1 VDLTGDAVTNSNEH
15 DDKRLVRRLLDGD
28 DDAFEEFFEAMY
40 PALYRFALARLE
52 GQREAAEDVAQ
63 TTLLRAMGKLGTY
76 RGEASLLTW
85 LCTFSRHEIFAYTK
99 AHRHVAK
106 AVPLDDAPEI
116 RAALESLHA
125 AADGTDPHLALD
137 RQQQASLIQRVLDQ
151 LPAHYGSVLEWKYID
166 EFPVRDIAERLGI
179 RIAAAE
185 SLLARARR
193 AFRDALLAVSP
204 VLTLDGDS
212 LSRVLEDR
220 S

>member
-1 VDLTGDAVTNSNEH
+1 
-15 DDKRLVRRLLDGD
+15 
-28 DDAFEEFFEAMY
+28 MY
-40 PALYRFALARLE
+40 PALFRFALARLD

-63 TTLLRAMGKLGTY
+63 AALSRAIGKLDTY

-85 LCTFSRHEIFAYTK
+85 LCTFCRHEIFAYTK
-99 AHRHVAK
+99 AHRHTANV
-106 AVPLDDAPEI
+106 VPIDDAPEI

-125 AADGTDPHLALD
+125 ADGADPHLALD

-166 EFPVRDIAERLGI
+166 ELPVREIADRLGI
-179 RIAAAE
+179 RIVAAE

-204 VLTLDGDS
+204 VLSLDGDS